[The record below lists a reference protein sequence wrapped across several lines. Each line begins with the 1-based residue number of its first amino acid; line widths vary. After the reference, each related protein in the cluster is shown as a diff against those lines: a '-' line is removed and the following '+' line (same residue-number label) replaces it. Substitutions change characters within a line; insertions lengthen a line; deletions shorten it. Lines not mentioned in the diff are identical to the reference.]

1 MSSLPDTRHSLIL
14 RLGNTNDPRA
24 WEEFVDVYQRT
35 IFRYARG
42 RGLQQADA
50 EDVTQQVFEAVM
62 AKAVAWDPAQGG
74 SFGAWIF
81 HVTRNLAAKRWNQ
94 QCALPV
100 QQVSGSGTDWISQIH
115 EATTEE
121 RQSFRFEYRTALF
134 HWAAERVR
142 PKINKEHW
150 SAFWRNAVES
160 KTAEVVASELG
171 ISKSTVYVAKCRV
184 MKKIRAEVERFGQD
198 FSEHVE
204 IH

>member
-1 MSSLPDTRHSLIL
+1 M
-14 RLGNTNDPRA
+14 NDPRA

-50 EDVTQQVFEAVM
+50 EDVTQQVFEAVL
-62 AKAVAWDPAQGG
+62 AKAPAWDPTQGG

-94 QCALPV
+94 QHALPV
-100 QQVSGSGTDWISQIH
+100 QQVSDSGTDWIEQFH

-121 RQSFRFEYRTALF
+121 RQSFRIEYRTALF

-142 PKINKEHW
+142 PKVNNELW
-150 SAFWRNAVES
+150 SAFWKNAVEC
-160 KTAEVVASELG
+160 KAAEAVASELG
-171 ISKSTVYVAKCRV
+171 IPKSTVYVAKCRI
-184 MKKIRAEVERFGQD
+184 MKKIRAEVERFGQE
-198 FSEHVE
+198 FSEHAE